1 MELCSRSMVV
11 QEVRLYSERENDLF
25 EELRSIRCDVFVCI
39 SPPKSYY
46 EILRRLSAF
55 RPVVVVDATVDG
67 LISIELNRY
76 EKGYALGQI
85 LLKAKRTCPLFS
97 QGKRYLKT
105 TFRGC
110 QKAFSDAGI
119 PLPDSFFFLQR
130 SVV

>member
-1 MELCSRSMVV
+1 MVV

-67 LISIELNRY
+67 LISIELDRY
-76 EKGYALGQI
+76 EKVCHQ
-85 LLKAKRTCPLFS
+85 
-97 QGKRYLKT
+97 
-105 TFRGC
+105 
-110 QKAFSDAGI
+110 
-119 PLPDSFFFLQR
+119 
-130 SVV
+130 